1 MTTKFVDIIICSFWF
16 IHFSLTNMNGL
27 RISVFF
33 KWLIV
38 YSYPWEGL
46 SRSFLQF
53 YTHSEHLYCKQQ
65 ELEITRES
73 SKRPT
78 DVYQNVE
85 SVTEGA
91 VDGRTDLSCEA
102 GRGEFIEMRELIHF
116 QYKSLP
122 FLFKSLKLTYLQVS
136 IWLLQFFTWLATS
149 IYLTSTCL

>member
-1 MTTKFVDIIICSFWF
+1 M
-16 IHFSLTNMNGL
+16 
-27 RISVFF
+27 
-33 KWLIV
+33 
-38 YSYPWEGL
+38 

-78 DVYQNVE
+78 DVYHHVE

-91 VDGRTDLSCEA
+91 VDGRTDLSCQA

-122 FLFKSLKLTYLQVS
+122 YLFKTILTILYLLTNYKYLPDFYLSLDD
-136 IWLLQFFTWLATS
+136 FFTSL
-149 IYLTSTCL
+149 